1 MGWFKSQMWKVID
14 WKDDSSDTMVYR
26 FQMPSDKY
34 EIMSGSKLT
43 VRESQV
49 AVFVHKGK
57 IADIFQP
64 GQYTLSTNNLPI
76 LSGLRALLYQG
87 RDVVVKSDVY
97 FVSTKQF
104 TNLKWGTKNPITMRD
119 ADFGMVRVGA
129 FGTYSMRV
137 FDAEKFLK
145 ELFGTNSAF
154 TVSDIH
160 DHLKSLLV
168 SQMAD
173 TVAESKI
180 PMLDMAANL
189 QEFSAMCRTNIME
202 KFREFGLDI
211 TSFTIENISLPQEV
225 EKVLDERTQPWH
237 TRRQN
242 GHLHPEKSRRRAGR
256 RGAQHRHGGHIY
268 GRGYGR
274 SLRRR
279 HEQRLF
285 KCGQRAGR
293 RDQSGNQTQAEILR
307 RVRGCDVPFSQVL
320 SRMRRK
326 TGIGQRVRQVRR
338 RCQRQ
343 KVLPR
348 VRNQSGRLREKT
360 AVVTALFQA
369 DRRR

>member
-14 WKDDSSDTMVYR
+14 WKDDGNDTMVYR

-64 GQYTLSTNNLPI
+64 GQYTLSTNNLPV

-97 FVSTKQF
+97 FVNTKQF

-137 FDAEKFLK
+137 FDAERFLK
-145 ELFGTNSAF
+145 ELFGTNSTF
-154 TVSDIH
+154 TVADIN

-189 QEFSAMCRTNIME
+189 QEFSAMCRTNITE
-202 KFREFGLDI
+202 KFREYGLDI

-225 EKVLDERTQPWH
+225 EKVLDERTSLGILGDKMGTYTQKKAADALGDAARN
-237 TRRQN
+237 T
-242 GHLHPEKSRRRAGR
+242 GTVGTFM
-256 RGAQHRHGGHIY
+256 GVGM
-268 GRGYGR
+268 R
-274 SLRRR
+274 SLRQRD
-279 HEQRLF
+279 EQRLF
-285 KCGQRAGR
+285 KSGQRAGR
-293 RDQSGNQTQAEILR
+293 GAQAGDKAQAEILR
-307 RVRGCDVPFSQVL
+307 GVRSGYVRGRKIL

-326 TGIGQRVRQVRR
+326 AIVGQRMRQVRSR
-338 RCQRQ
+338 RQGQ
-343 KVLPR
+343 KVLSR
-348 VRNQSGRLREKT
+348 VRNQGGELKKC
-360 AVVTALFQA
+360 
-369 DRRR
+369 

>member
-1 MGWFKSQMWKVID
+1 MRKYITIEFRTVLHFSGFYDKIITKVQCFALRQRRFFMGWFKSQMWKVID
-14 WKDDSSDTMVYR
+14 WKDDGNDTMVYR

-64 GQYTLSTNNLPI
+64 GQYTLSTNNLPV

-97 FVSTKQF
+97 FVNTKQF
-104 TNLKWGTKNPITMRD
+104 TNLKWGAKNPITMRD

-137 FDAEKFLK
+137 FDAERFLK
-145 ELFGTNSAF
+145 ELFGTNSTF
-154 TVSDIH
+154 TVADIN

-189 QEFSAMCRTNIME
+189 QEFSAMCRTNITE
-202 KFREFGLDI
+202 KFREYGLDI

-225 EKVLDERTQPWH
+225 ERCWTRERASAYSATKWAP
-237 TRRQN
+237 TRRKR
-242 GHLHPEKSRRRAGR
+242 PPMRWETRRATR
-256 RGAQHRHGGHIY
+256 VPWA
-268 GRGYGR
+268 
-274 SLRRR
+274 
-279 HEQRLF
+279 RLW
-285 KCGQRAGR
+285 AWAW
-293 RDQSGNQTQAEILR
+293 AEPSATR
-307 RVRGCDVPFSQVL
+307 
-320 SRMRRK
+320 
-326 TGIGQRVRQVRR
+326 
-338 RCQRQ
+338 
-343 KVLPR
+343 
-348 VRNQSGRLREKT
+348 
-360 AVVTALFQA
+360 
-369 DRRR
+369 

>member
-14 WKDDSSDTMVYR
+14 WKDDGNDTMVYR

-64 GQYTLSTNNLPI
+64 GQYTLSTNNLPV

-97 FVSTKQF
+97 FVNTKQF

-137 FDAEKFLK
+137 FDAERFLK
-145 ELFGTNSAF
+145 ELFGTNSTF
-154 TVSDIH
+154 TVADIN

-189 QEFSAMCRTNIME
+189 QEFSEMCRTNITE
-202 KFREFGLDI
+202 KFREYGLDI

-225 EKVLDERTQPWH
+225 EKVLDERTSLGILGDKMGTYTQKKAADALGDAARNTGTVGTFMGVGMGGAFGNAMNNAFSNLGNAQDAAPKQE
-237 TRRQN
+237 TKPKQKYC
-242 GHLHPEKSRRRAGR
+242 GECGAAMSVGAKFCPEC
-256 RGAQHRHGGHIY
+256 GAKQSSGSICV
-268 GRGYGR
+268 
-274 SLRRR
+274 
-279 HEQRLF
+279 
-285 KCGQRAGR
+285 KCGA
-293 RDQSGNQTQAEILR
+293 
-307 RVRGCDVPFSQVL
+307 DVKGKKFCPECG
-320 SRMRRK
+320 
-326 TGIGQRVRQVRR
+326 T
-338 RCQRQ
+338 
-343 KVLPR
+343 KVE
-348 VRNQSGRLREKT
+348 N
-360 AVVTALFQA
+360 
-369 DRRR
+369 

>member
-14 WKDDSSDTMVYR
+14 WKDDGNDTMVYR

-64 GQYTLSTNNLPI
+64 GQYTLSTNNLPV

-97 FVSTKQF
+97 FVNTKQF

-119 ADFGMVRVGA
+119 ADFRYGESGGFRHLFHASVRRGEIFEGA
-129 FGTYSMRV
+129 FRHQQH
-137 FDAEKFLK
+137 
-145 ELFGTNSAF
+145 F
-154 TVSDIH
+154 TVADIN

-189 QEFSAMCRTNIME
+189 QEFSAMCRTNITE
-202 KFREFGLDI
+202 KFREYGLDI

-225 EKVLDERTQPWH
+225 EKVLDERTSLGILGDKMGTYTQKKAADALGDAARNTGTVGTFMGVGMGGAFGNAMNNAFSNLGNAQDAAPS
-237 TRRQN
+237 RRQSPSRN
-242 GHLHPEKSRRRAGR
+242 TAGSAERLCPWAQNSVPNAAQSNRRAAYASSAEPTSRAKSSVPSAEPRWRTEKMLSRR
-256 RGAQHRHGGHIY
+256 
-268 GRGYGR
+268 
-274 SLRRR
+274 
-279 HEQRLF
+279 
-285 KCGQRAGR
+285 
-293 RDQSGNQTQAEILR
+293 
-307 RVRGCDVPFSQVL
+307 P
-320 SRMRRK
+320 
-326 TGIGQRVRQVRR
+326 
-338 RCQRQ
+338 
-343 KVLPR
+343 
-348 VRNQSGRLREKT
+348 
-360 AVVTALFQA
+360 
-369 DRRR
+369 

>member
-14 WKDDSSDTMVYR
+14 WKDDGNDTMVYR

-64 GQYTLSTNNLPI
+64 GQYTLSTNNLPV

-97 FVSTKQF
+97 FVNTKQF

-137 FDAEKFLK
+137 FDAERFLK
-145 ELFGTNSAF
+145 ELFGTNSTF
-154 TVSDIH
+154 TVADIN

-189 QEFSAMCRTNIME
+189 QEFSAMCRTNITE
-202 KFREFGLDI
+202 KFREYGLDI

-225 EKVLDERTQPWH
+225 EKVLDEVVFIDK
-237 TRRQN
+237 
-242 GHLHPEKSRRRAGR
+242 GHLVLQSSVDQIREEKGMSVDALFR
-256 RGAQHRHGGHIY
+256 
-268 GRGYGR
+268 
-274 SLRRR
+274 
-279 HEQRLF
+279 EVF
-285 KCGQRAGR
+285 KC
-293 RDQSGNQTQAEILR
+293 
-307 RVRGCDVPFSQVL
+307 
-320 SRMRRK
+320 
-326 TGIGQRVRQVRR
+326 
-338 RCQRQ
+338 
-343 KVLPR
+343 
-348 VRNQSGRLREKT
+348 
-360 AVVTALFQA
+360 
-369 DRRR
+369 

>member
-14 WKDDSSDTMVYR
+14 WKDDGNDTMVYR

-64 GQYTLSTNNLPI
+64 GQYTLSTNNLPV

-97 FVSTKQF
+97 FVNTKQF

-137 FDAEKFLK
+137 FDAERFLK
-145 ELFGTNSAF
+145 ELFGTNSTF
-154 TVSDIH
+154 TVADIN

-189 QEFSAMCRTNIME
+189 QEFSAMCRTNITE
-202 KFREFGLDI
+202 KFREYGLDI

-225 EKVLDERTQPWH
+225 EKVLDERTSLGILGDKMGTYTQKKAADALGDAARNTGTVGTFMGVGMGGAFGNAMNNAFSNLGNAQDAAPKQE
-237 TRRQN
+237 TKPKQKYC
-242 GHLHPEKSRRRAGR
+242 GECGAAMSVGAKFCPEC
-256 RGAQHRHGGHIY
+256 GAKQSSG
-268 GRGYGR
+268 
-274 SLRRR
+274 SVCV
-279 HEQRLF
+279 
-285 KCGQRAGR
+285 KCGADFKGKKFCPEC
-293 RDQSGNQTQAEILR
+293 GT
-307 RVRGCDVPFSQVL
+307 
-320 SRMRRK
+320 
-326 TGIGQRVRQVRR
+326 
-338 RCQRQ
+338 
-343 KVLPR
+343 KVE
-348 VRNQSGRLREKT
+348 N
-360 AVVTALFQA
+360 
-369 DRRR
+369 

>member
-202 KFREFGLDI
+202 KFREFGLNI

-225 EKVLDERTQPWH
+225 EKVLDERTSLGILGDKMGTYTQKKAADALGDAARNTGTVGTFMGVGMGGAFGGAMNNAFSNLGNAQDAAPK
-237 TRRQN
+237 QEN
-242 GHLHPEKSRRRAGR
+242 KSGQKYCGECGAAMSLSAKFCPECGAKQASGR
-256 RGAQHRHGGHIY
+256 VCV
-268 GRGYGR
+268 
-274 SLRRR
+274 
-279 HEQRLF
+279 
-285 KCGQRAGR
+285 KCGA
-293 RDQSGNQTQAEILR
+293 
-307 RVRGCDVPFSQVL
+307 DVKGKKFCPECG
-320 SRMRRK
+320 
-326 TGIGQRVRQVRR
+326 T
-338 RCQRQ
+338 
-343 KVLPR
+343 KVE
-348 VRNQSGRLREKT
+348 G
-360 AVVTALFQA
+360 
-369 DRRR
+369 